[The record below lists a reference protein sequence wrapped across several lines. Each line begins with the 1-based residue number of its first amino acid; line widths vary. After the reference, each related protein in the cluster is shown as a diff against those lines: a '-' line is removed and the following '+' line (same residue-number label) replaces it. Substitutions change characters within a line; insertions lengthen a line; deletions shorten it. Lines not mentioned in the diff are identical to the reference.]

1 MRSLIGEDSNWK
13 VIGCVRCRG
22 KRARL
27 SRKWKVRQI
36 EETEETV
43 DSRHWNSYRIGA
55 MILQPY
61 VSLTNPRR
69 PISLSIS
76 WFNVSQEF
84 PLQINVFIFHSE
96 NARPY
101 EIRIVLYVQTLKFKG
116 RPFDRECW
124 SGLAGCWKS
133 GTPRYERRARVSVP
147 LSRDAERGE
156 AREREKKNTRKE
168 SRLVEEGARKWSTAR
183 VKMHHTATNQEHG
196 RSMISLRNLL
206 RSFYNTALIVSVRWK
221 PITDNCTLCTDLA
234 FFLR

>member
-1 MRSLIGEDSNWK
+1 MRSLIREDSSWK
-13 VIGCVRCRG
+13 VIGSVRCRG
-22 KRARL
+22 KRAWL

-43 DSRHWNSYRIGA
+43 NSRHWNSYRIGA

-61 VSLTNPRR
+61 VSLTNPGR
-69 PISLSIS
+69 PISLSIR
-76 WFNVSQEF
+76 WFNVLQEF

-124 SGLAGCWKS
+124 SRLAGCWKS

-156 AREREKKNTRKE
+156 AREREKKKIRGK
-168 SRLVEEGARKWSTAR
+168 R
-183 VKMHHTATNQEHG
+183 V
-196 RSMISLRNLL
+196 
-206 RSFYNTALIVSVRWK
+206 
-221 PITDNCTLCTDLA
+221 D
-234 FFLR
+234 